1 MLTTRTQN
9 STKIQWHEAKLTIKI
24 YQCGGNDDNDKARKK
39 SGKLLFLYTHF
50 LIIKDLLSAMRVQ
63 AIN

>member
-9 STKIQWHEAKLTIKI
+9 STKIQWHEAKLAIKI

-39 SGKLLFLYTHF
+39 WKVVVFVHTFSHHQRFT
-50 LIIKDLLSAMRVQ
+50 
-63 AIN
+63 